1 MSEHFLQKSTDDAI
15 KAEQVKA
22 FYAESNIQN
31 LAGAVVFSLV
41 LIAVYQFVS
50 PWKYLPP
57 LVMVYL
63 ATIMRSYYIHRY
75 HLTPEFRSP
84 DHWGKL
90 QTGYSA
96 LAGLGWGIGFTLMMP
111 SLPPE
116 YQLFILTVS
125 AVSSASSVSEG
136 FSYVWPS
143 RVFLIATLVPLMIW
157 LATVGDQ
164 LHTILFVLLLIF
176 LPMSLWLSFTRNHI
190 FAHAVEL
197 RLHNELLI
205 KELIQ
210 QRDLVEQAS
219 RDKTRFLAS
228 ASHDLRQP
236 LSALVLFLDL
246 LGADR
251 QLSSQSQSMVVR
263 AHQAA
268 NSLSGLLMTLL
279 DISKLDASIVKPNRC
294 SFAVQLLF
302 KELENE
308 FLPIAQNK
316 GIQLSFVFS
325 SALIDSDPVLL
336 GQILRNLI
344 SNALRYTDSG
354 RIVVGCRHKRDMMS
368 IEVHDTGIGIA
379 SDQHQA
385 IFREFYQIG
394 NKERDRQ
401 KGLGLGLA
409 IVKRTVELLG
419 HGISLH
425 SHPGKGS
432 CFAVIVPMA
441 QDLMNEGTLPFRAE
455 SVQAEFNTRGQRIA
469 IIENKEDIRIGMQ
482 NVLQSWG
489 CDVIAANSADA
500 IMSMLE
506 HDRIPV
512 TAIISDFGLSDSSNG
527 IDAIALLRQRYSASL
542 PALLITGDTTRET
555 YVAAQEANLPLLYK
569 PVKAEVLR
577 TALVGILQPV
587 AVA

>member
-1 MSEHFLQKSTDDAI
+1 MSEHFLQESKIDAI
-15 KAEQVKA
+15 RAEQVMA
-22 FYAESNIQN
+22 FYAESDIQN

-41 LIAVYQFVS
+41 VIAVYQFVS
-50 PWKYLPP
+50 PWKYAPP
-57 LVMVYL
+57 LAMVYL
-63 ATIMRSYYIHRY
+63 ATIMRSYYIRRY
-75 HLTPEFRSP
+75 HRAPELRSA
-84 DHWGKL
+84 DQWGKL
-90 QTGYSA
+90 QTWYSA
-96 LAGLGWGIGFTLMMP
+96 LAGLGWGIGFTLMLP
-111 SLPPE
+111 SLPPA
-116 YQLFILTVS
+116 YQLLIVAVS

-143 RVFLIATLVPLMIW
+143 RMFTIATLVPQIIW
-157 LATVGDQ
+157 LATVGDR

-176 LPMSLWLSFTRNHI
+176 LPMTLWLSFKRNHI

-197 RLHNELLI
+197 RLQNELLV

-251 QLSSQSQSMVVR
+251 QLSSQSQSMVLR

-294 SFAVQLLF
+294 TFAVQLLF

-308 FLPIAQNK
+308 FLPVAQGK

-336 GQILRNLI
+336 GQVLRNLI

-354 RIVVGCRHKRDMMS
+354 RIVVGCRHKRDILS
-368 IEVHDTGIGIA
+368 IEVHDTGIGIP
-379 SDQHQA
+379 SDQHEA

-409 IVKRTVELLG
+409 IVKRTVQLLG
-419 HGISLH
+419 HGIGLRSR
-425 SHPGKGS
+425 PGNGS
-432 CFAVIVPMA
+432 CFAVTVPMA
-441 QDLMNEGTLPFRAE
+441 QDFMNDGTLPFRTE
-455 SVQAEFNTRGQRIA
+455 SGQAEFNTRGQRIA
-469 IIENKEDIRIGMQ
+469 IIENEEDIRVGMQ
-482 NVLQSWG
+482 SILQSWG
-489 CDVIAANSADA
+489 CDVIAANSTDA
-500 IMSMLE
+500 IMGMLE
-506 HDRIPV
+506 HDRKPV

-527 IDAIALLRQRYSASL
+527 IDAIAALRQRYRANL

-577 TALVGILQPV
+577 TALVEIMQPS
-587 AVA
+587 A

>member
-1 MSEHFLQKSTDDAI
+1 MSEHILQESKIDAI
-15 KAEQVKA
+15 RAEQVMA
-22 FYAESNIQN
+22 FYAESDIQN

-41 LIAVYQFVS
+41 VIAVYQFVS
-50 PWKYLPP
+50 PWKYAPP
-57 LVMVYL
+57 LAMVYL
-63 ATIMRSYYIHRY
+63 ATIMRSYYIRRY
-75 HLTPEFRSP
+75 HRAPELRSAGQ
-84 DHWGKL
+84 WGRL
-90 QTGYSA
+90 QTLYSA
-96 LAGLGWGIGFTLMMP
+96 LAGLGWGIGFTLMLP
-111 SLPPE
+111 SLSPE
-116 YQLFILTVS
+116 YQLLIVAVS

-143 RVFLIATLVPLMIW
+143 RMFTVATLVPQIIW
-157 LATVGDQ
+157 LATVGDR

-176 LPMSLWLSFTRNHI
+176 LPMTLWLSFKRNHI

-197 RLHNELLI
+197 RLQNEALV
-205 KELIQ
+205 KELTQ

-251 QLSSQSQSMVVR
+251 QLSSQSQSMVLR

-302 KELENE
+302 RELENE
-308 FLPIAQNK
+308 FLPVAQNK

-354 RIVVGCRHKRDMMS
+354 RIMVGCRHKRDILS
-368 IEVHDTGIGIA
+368 IEVHDTGIGIPA
-379 SDQHQA
+379 DQHEA

-409 IVKRTVELLG
+409 IVKRTVQLLG
-419 HGISLH
+419 HGISLR
-425 SHPGKGS
+425 SRPGSGS
-432 CFAVIVPMA
+432 CFAVTVPMA
-441 QDLMNEGTLPFRAE
+441 QDFMNEGTLPFRTE
-455 SVQAEFNTRGQRIA
+455 SAQAELNTRGQRIA
-469 IIENKEDIRIGMQ
+469 IIENEEDIRIGMQ
-482 NVLQSWG
+482 SILQSWG
-489 CDVIAANSADA
+489 CDVIAANSTDA
-500 IMSMLE
+500 IMGMLE
-506 HDRIPV
+506 HDPEPV

-527 IDAIALLRQRYSASL
+527 IDAIAALRQRYSANL

-555 YVAAQEANLPLLYK
+555 YVAAQQANLTLLYK

-577 TALVGILQPV
+577 TALVEIMQPS
-587 AVA
+587 A